1 MWLEQVKT
9 KTGAGICHRLA
20 ASRLLTEKLVARQFL
35 RGAVFGG
42 VVFGGAVFGT
52 LLLAACAPAQNP
64 PSLSASSISPSSDI
78 VIRRSA
84 EASNAQS
91 IIGGSSAVNGNNGTT
106 VNSGIN
112 LGNASQ
118 QNPAADVSNDSQN
131 DVATSVIDTIIWQI
145 QTGPAPPSL
154 VDPVVPEGQDPS
166 LTEDALEAA
175 FALLSSQVAP
185 PSLEPAF
192 ILPPKQDVQLRVG
205 LLVPLTGP
213 YAALGD
219 EIRRGAEMAL
229 FQAANKNVQLLF
241 LDTMGGEKAADAA
254 LTGVENNVDIFIGPL
269 FTPAVLA
276 ARSVAA
282 QNQIP
287 MLLLSNNRA
296 VVAPDSWLL
305 GYLPEQQLDG
315 LLGHAV
321 GLGKSKFAIIAQDA
335 AFGQRLLAHATSRL
349 DDFGLQPEAVR
360 ILTDAEVNDE
370 NSLKQ
375 AIREFSRYQPPAPDA
390 LPAES
395 PFDAVIFAGDPAFA
409 LRTAPL
415 LAYYDV
421 GPDRALFLGNAL
433 WNQDQLLNEPSL
445 QGGVFAIRPSQ
456 FDAKFNAS
464 WQAIWRQMP
473 GELSRLGFDALALVA
488 ALSATGDDQ
497 TLSPAGQW
505 AQKLVTNKGFQGYSG
520 AFRLLPDGS
529 NVRAYELRQIRNGQ
543 SKIIQAA
550 PDKI

>member
-1 MWLEQVKT
+1 MGQVKT
-9 KTGAGICHRLA
+9 NMGIVIFYRGR
-20 ASRLLTEKLVARQFL
+20 ASRLLGKKLAVHQRIL
-35 RGAVFGG
+35 GAIL
-42 VVFGGAVFGT
+42 GT
-52 LLLAACAPAQNP
+52 SLFAACATTQNP
-64 PSLSASSISPSSDI
+64 PSLSASSASSSIDI
-78 VIRRSA
+78 VIR
-84 EASNAQS
+84 QS
-91 IIGGSSAVNGNNGTT
+91 DTAPNLQLANSRSSAVDKNNVTPVDT
-106 VNSGIN
+106 VIDAD
-112 LGNASQ
+112 NAHQRPST
-118 QNPAADVSNDSQN
+118 VYISNDSQH
-131 DVATSVIDTIIWQI
+131 DAAARVIDTIIWQI
-145 QTGPAPPSL
+145 QTGPVPSSP

-166 LTEDALEAA
+166 LTEDALGAA
-175 FALLSSQVAP
+175 FALLSKQVVP
-185 PSLEPAF
+185 PPFEPEF
-192 ILPPKQDVQLRVG
+192 ILPSKQAMQLRVG

-213 YAALGD
+213 YAAFGD

-229 FQAANKNVQLLF
+229 FQAVNKNVQLLF
-241 LDTMGGEKAADAA
+241 LDTMGGEKAVDAA
-254 LTGVENNVDIFIGPL
+254 LTGVKNKVDIFIGPL

-296 VVAPDSWLL
+296 VVAPNSWLL

-335 AFGQRLLAHATSRL
+335 AFGQRLLTHAISRL
-349 DDFGLQPEAVR
+349 DDFGLQPKAVR
-360 ILTDAEVNDE
+360 ILTEAEVNDE

-375 AIREFSRYQPPAPDA
+375 AILEFSRYQPPTSNA
-390 LPAES
+390 LPAAS

-415 LAYYDV
+415 LAYYDL
-421 GPDRALFLGNAL
+421 GPDRVLFIGNAL

-445 QGGVFAIRPSQ
+445 QGSVFAVRPSQ
-456 FDAKFNAS
+456 FDAKFNVN
-464 WQAIWRQMP
+464 WHAIWQQTP
-473 GELSRLGFDALALVA
+473 GELSRLGFDALAMVA
-488 ALSATGDDQ
+488 ALSASGDDQ

-505 AQKLVTNKGFQGYSG
+505 AQKLVTSKGFHGYSG

-529 NVRAYELRQIRNGQ
+529 NVRAFELRQIRNGQ
-543 SKIIQAA
+543 SKIIKAA

>member
-9 KTGAGICHRLA
+9 KTGSGICHRLGT
-20 ASRLLTEKLVARQFL
+20 SNLLTKKFVANQVIL
-35 RGAVFGG
+35 GAVLGIS
-42 VVFGGAVFGT
+42 
-52 LLLAACAPAQNP
+52 LLAACAPTQNP
-64 PSLSASSISPSSDI
+64 PSLSVSSVSTSSDI
-78 VIRRSA
+78 TIRRSA
-84 EASNAQS
+84 AAPRAQTTVGTS
-91 IIGGSSAVNGNNGTT
+91 LVVNGNNDTPG
-106 VNSGIN
+106 NSVIDAGE
-112 LGNASQ
+112 APQ
-118 QNPAADVSNDSQN
+118 KKPVADLSNDSQN
-131 DVATSVIDTIIWQI
+131 NVATSVIDSIIWQI
-145 QTGPAPPSL
+145 QTGPVPSL
-154 VDPVVPEGQDPS
+154 PVDPVVPEGQDPS

-192 ILPPKQDVQLRVG
+192 ILSPKKDAQLRVG
-205 LLVPLTGP
+205 LLVPLTGQ
-213 YAALGD
+213 YAAFGA

-229 FQAANKNVQLLF
+229 FQVANKNVQILF

-305 GYLPEQQLDG
+305 GYLPEQQLDR

-349 DDFGLQPEAVR
+349 DDFGLQPQAVR
-360 ILTDAEVNDE
+360 ILTDAEANDE
-370 NSLKQ
+370 NSLKE

-395 PFDAVIFAGDPAFA
+395 PFDAVIFAGDPEFA

-415 LAYYDV
+415 LAYYDL

-433 WNQDQLLNEPSL
+433 WNQDQLLKEPSL
-445 QGGVFAIRPSQ
+445 QGGIFAIRPSQ
-456 FDAKFNAS
+456 FDIKFNAN
-464 WQAIWRQMP
+464 WKAIWRQTP

-497 TLSPAGQW
+497 TLSPVGRW

-543 SKIIQAA
+543 SRIIQAA

>member
-1 MWLEQVKT
+1 MIL
-9 KTGAGICHRLA
+9 GICFRFA
-20 ASRLLTEKLVARQFL
+20 ASRLLAKTFVARQQILNMAF
-35 RGAVFGG
+35 AG
-42 VVFGGAVFGT
+42 VLFAT
-52 LLLAACAPAQNP
+52 SLLVACAPAKNP
-64 PSLSASSISPSSDI
+64 PSLSAATISTSSDI
-78 VIRRSA
+78 LIMRSA
-84 EASNAQS
+84 AAPKTQS
-91 IIGGSSAVNGNNGTT
+91 TIGGSLKFDGNNKTT
-106 VNSGIN
+106 VNNSVN
-112 LGNASQ
+112 LDDAPQKNS
-118 QNPAADVSNDSQN
+118 AADLSDESQN
-131 DVATSVIDTIIWQI
+131 DVANSVIDSIIWQI
-145 QTGPAPPSL
+145 QTGPAPQSSS
-154 VDPVVPEGQDPS
+154 DPVVPEGQDPS

-185 PSLEPAF
+185 PSREPEF
-192 ILPPKQDVQLRVG
+192 ILPPNQDMQLRVG
-205 LLVPLTGP
+205 LLVPLSGP

-229 FQAANKNVQLLF
+229 FQSTNKNVQLLF

-269 FTPAVLA
+269 FTPAVLS
-276 ARSVAA
+276 ARSVIERK
-282 QNQIP
+282 QIP

-296 VVAPDSWLL
+296 VAAPDSWLL
-305 GYLPEQQLDG
+305 GYLPEQQIDR
-315 LLGHAV
+315 LLGHAF

-349 DDFGLQPEAVR
+349 DDFGLKPETVR
-360 ILTDAEVNDE
+360 ILSDAEVRDE
-370 NSLKQ
+370 NRLKK

-409 LRTAPL
+409 LQTAPL

-445 QGGVFAIRPSQ
+445 QGGIFAIRPNQ

-464 WQAIWRQMP
+464 WQAIWQQNP

-488 ALSATGDDQ
+488 ALSQ
-497 TLSPAGQW
+497 TVENQSVSPAGHW
-505 AQKLVTNKGFQGYSG
+505 AQKLVTNAGFQGYSG

-543 SKIIQAA
+543 SIIIQTA
-550 PDKI
+550 PDKL

>member
-1 MWLEQVKT
+1 MWLKQVKT
-9 KTGAGICHRLA
+9 RMGAGTCHRLA
-20 ASRLLTEKLVARQFL
+20 LSGLSARAFVARQL
-35 RGAVFGG
+35 IIGAVSC
-42 VVFGGAVFGT
+42 AS
-52 LLLAACAPAQNP
+52 LLAACAPAQKP
-64 PSLSASSISPSSDI
+64 PSLSASSLSPSLDI
-78 VIRRSA
+78 VIRPSA
-84 EASNAQS
+84 VEPNTQS
-91 IIGGSSAVNGNNGTT
+91 KIGGSLAINGNNDTT
-106 VNSGIN
+106 VNNGIKLSN
-112 LGNASQ
+112 VSQ
-118 QNPAADVSNDSQN
+118 QNTATDLSNDSQN
-131 DVATSVIDTIIWQI
+131 AVATSVIDTIIWQI
-145 QTGPAPPSL
+145 QTGPAPPSP
-154 VDPVVPEGQDPS
+154 VDAVVPEGQDPS
-166 LTEDALEAA
+166 LTDDALEAA

-205 LLVPLTGP
+205 LLVPLTGA
-213 YAALGD
+213 YAGLGD

-229 FQAANKNVQLLF
+229 FQAENRNVKLLF
-241 LDTMGGEKAADAA
+241 LDTVGGEKAADAA

-282 QNQIP
+282 QNRIP
-287 MLLLSNNRA
+287 MLLLSNNLA
-296 VVAPDSWLL
+296 VAAPDSWLL
-305 GYLPEQQLDG
+305 GYFPEQQLDS

-360 ILTDAEVNDE
+360 ILTDAEINDE

-375 AIREFSRYQPPAPDA
+375 AIREFSQYQPPAQDA

-456 FDAKFNAS
+456 FDTKFNSS
-464 WQAIWRQMP
+464 WQAIWKQTP
-473 GELSRLGFDALALVA
+473 GDLSRLGFDALALVA
-488 ALSATGDDQ
+488 ALSGTGDGQ
-497 TLSPAGQW
+497 TLTPAGQW
-505 AQKLVTNKGFQGYSG
+505 AQKLVTNTGFQGYSG

-529 NVRAYELRQIRNGQ
+529 NVRAYEVRQIRNGK
-543 SKIIQAA
+543 SKIIQPA

>member
-9 KTGAGICHRLA
+9 KMGARICHRSVA
-20 ASRLLTEKLVARQFL
+20 NRLVIGKLLVYQFL
-35 RGAVFGG
+35 RVAMLIGAVYS
-42 VVFGGAVFGT
+42 T
-52 LLLAACAPAQNP
+52 SLLGACAPAQNP
-64 PSLSASSISPSSDI
+64 PSLSMPSRSPTSDI
-78 VIRRSA
+78 MIRRSA
-84 EASNAQS
+84 APPNAQS
-91 IIGGSSAVNGNNGTT
+91 TIDLSSAVKGNNDTT
-106 VNSGIN
+106 INSGIN
-112 LGNASQ
+112 IGSVSQ
-118 QNPAADVSNDSQN
+118 QNPAADLSNGRQN

-145 QTGPAPPSL
+145 QTGLAPPSP

-185 PSLEPAF
+185 ASLEPPF
-192 ILPPKQDVQLRVG
+192 KLITKQNMQLRVG

-229 FQAANKNVQLLF
+229 FQAENKNVQLLF

-254 LTGVENNVDIFIGPL
+254 LIGVENNVDIFIGPL
-269 FTPAVLA
+269 FTSAVLA

-282 QNQIP
+282 QKQIP
-287 MLLLSNNRA
+287 MLLLSNNLA

-349 DDFGLQPEAVR
+349 VDFGLKPEAVR
-360 ILTDAEVNDE
+360 ILTEAEVNDE

-375 AIREFSRYQPPAPDA
+375 AIREFSRYQPSAPDA
-390 LPAES
+390 LPTES

-473 GELSRLGFDALALVA
+473 GDLSRLGFDALALVA
-488 ALSATGDDQ
+488 ALSETADDQ
-497 TLSPAGQW
+497 TRAPAGQW

-529 NVRAYELRQIRNGQ
+529 NVRAYELRRIQDGQ

-550 PDKI
+550 PDRI

>member
-1 MWLEQVKT
+1 MLAF
-9 KTGAGICHRLA
+9 GRLFA
-20 ASRLLTEKLVARQFL
+20 ERFMARHFL
-35 RGAVFGG
+35 FCALFS
-42 VVFGGAVFGT
+42 T
-52 LLLAACAPAQNP
+52 LLLAACAPTQIP
-64 PSLSASSISPSSDI
+64 PSLSVSSISTSSDI
-78 VIRRSA
+78 VVSRSA
-84 EASNAQS
+84 AAANTQS
-91 IIGGSSAVNGNNGTT
+91 TIGGSSVVNGNNGAI
-106 VNSGIN
+106 VNRGIN
-112 LGNASQ
+112 LGNGSQ
-118 QNPAADVSNDSQN
+118 QNPAIASSNNGQN
-131 DVATSVIDTIIWQI
+131 DVATNVIDTIIWQI
-145 QTGPAPPSL
+145 QTGPASTSL

-192 ILPPKQDVQLRVG
+192 ELPVKKDAQLRVG

-213 YAALGD
+213 HAAFGD

-229 FQAANKNVQLLF
+229 FHAANKNVQLLF
-241 LDTMGGEKAADAA
+241 LDTLGGEKAANAA

-269 FTPAVLA
+269 FTAAVLA
-276 ARSVAA
+276 ARSVAV
-282 QNQIP
+282 QHQIP

-335 AFGQRLLAHATSRL
+335 VFGQRLLAHATSRL

-375 AIREFSRYQPPAPDA
+375 AIREFSRYRPPAPDT

-395 PFDAVIFAGDPAFA
+395 PFDVVIFAGDPAFA

-433 WNQDQLLNEPSL
+433 WNQDQLLKEPSL

-456 FDAKFNAS
+456 FDEKFNAN
-464 WQAIWRQMP
+464 WQAIWRQTP
-473 GELSRLGFDALALVA
+473 GELSRLGFDALALVV
-488 ALSATGDDQ
+488 ALSATGADP
-497 TLSPAGQW
+497 TLSSANQW
-505 AQKLVTNKGFQGYSG
+505 AQKLVTNTGFQGYSG

-529 NVRAYELRQIRNGQ
+529 NVRAYELRQIQNGQ
-543 SKIIQAA
+543 SKIIQVA

>member
-1 MWLEQVKT
+1 MWLKQVKT
-9 KTGAGICHRLA
+9 KMGAGICHSFV
-20 ASRLLTEKLVARQFL
+20 ASGLLTRKFVARQL
-35 RGAVFGG
+35 LLGAIS
-42 VVFGGAVFGT
+42 GAS
-52 LLLAACAPAQNP
+52 LLAACAPAQNP
-64 PSLSASSISPSSDI
+64 PSLSASSPSHSSDI
-78 VIRRSA
+78 VIRQSA
-84 EASNAQS
+84 AASNTQS
-91 IIGGSSAVNGNNGTT
+91 TIVGSLAVNGNNNTT
-106 VNSGIN
+106 VNNDIN
-112 LGNASQ
+112 LSNVSQ
-118 QNPAADVSNDSQN
+118 QNTATGLFNGSQN

-145 QTGPAPPSL
+145 QTGPAPPL
-154 VDPVVPEGQDPS
+154 PVDTVVPEGQDPS
-166 LTEDALEAA
+166 LTDDALEAA

-185 PSLEPAF
+185 PSIEPAF
-192 ILPPKQDVQLRVG
+192 ILPPKQGVQLRVG
-205 LLVPLTGP
+205 LLVPLTGA
-213 YAALGD
+213 YAGLGD

-229 FQAANKNVQLLF
+229 FQTENKNVKLLF

-335 AFGQRLLAHATSRL
+335 EFGQRLLAHATSRL

-360 ILTDAEVNDE
+360 ILTDAEANDE

-375 AIREFSRYQPPAPDA
+375 AIREFSRYQPPASEA
-390 LPAES
+390 LPPES
-395 PFDAVIFAGDPAFA
+395 PFDAVIFAGDPEFA

-415 LAYYDV
+415 LAYYDL

-433 WNQDQLLNEPSL
+433 WNQDQLLKEPSL
-445 QGGVFAIRPSQ
+445 QGGIFATRPSQ
-456 FDAKFNAS
+456 FDIKFNAN
-464 WQAIWRQMP
+464 WKAIWRQTP

-497 TLSPAGQW
+497 TLSPVGRW

-529 NVRAYELRQIRNGQ
+529 NVRAYELRQIRNGR
-543 SKIIQAA
+543 SRIIQAA

>member
-1 MWLEQVKT
+1 MM
-9 KTGAGICHRLA
+9 
-20 ASRLLTEKLVARQFL
+20 EKEKQEDQIDNENN
-35 RGAVFGG
+35 G
-42 VVFGGAVFGT
+42 VSV
-52 LLLAACAPAQNP
+52 
-64 PSLSASSISPSSDI
+64 SSDI
-78 VIRRSA
+78 
-84 EASNAQS
+84 N
-91 IIGGSSAVNGNNGTT
+91 T
-106 VNSGIN
+106 VNTT
-112 LGNASQ
+112 Q
-118 QNPAADVSNDSQN
+118 QNSTADVLNDSQN
-131 DVATSVIDTIIWQI
+131 KVANSVIDTIIWQI
-145 QTGPAPPSL
+145 QTGPAPQLP
-154 VDPVVPEGQDPS
+154 VDPILPEGEDPS

-185 PSLEPAF
+185 PSFEPTF
-192 ILPPKQDVQLRVG
+192 ILPPKQDLQLRVG
-205 LLVPLTGP
+205 LLIPLTGD

-219 EIRRGAEMAL
+219 EISRGAEMAL
-229 FQAANKNVQLLF
+229 FQAVNKNVQLLF

-296 VVAPDSWLL
+296 VVAPNSWLL
-305 GYLPEQQLDG
+305 GYLPEQQLDA

-321 GLGKSKFAIIAQDA
+321 GLRKSKFAIIAQNS
-335 AFGQRLLAHATSRL
+335 AFGQRLLTHAISRL
-349 DDFGLQPEAVR
+349 DDFGLQPKAVR
-360 ILTDAEVNDE
+360 ILTESEVNEE

-375 AIREFSRYQPPAPDA
+375 AILEFSRYQPLAPNA
-390 LPAES
+390 LPAAS

-421 GPDRALFLGNAL
+421 GPDRVLFIGNAL

-445 QGGVFAIRPSQ
+445 QGGVFAVRPSQ
-456 FDAKFNAS
+456 FDAKFNVS
-464 WQAIWRQMP
+464 WHAIWRQTP
-473 GELSRLGFDALALVA
+473 GELSRLGFDALAMVA
-488 ALSATGDDQ
+488 ALSASGDDQ

-505 AQKLVTNKGFQGYSG
+505 AQKLVTSKGFQGYSG

-529 NVRAYELRQIRNGQ
+529 NVRAFELRQIRNGQ
-543 SKIIQAA
+543 SKIIRAA

>member
-1 MWLEQVKT
+1 MWEGQVKT
-9 KTGAGICHRLA
+9 KMGNVISYKGG
-20 ASRLLTEKLVARQFL
+20 ASRRLGKKLVVHKHIL
-35 RGAVFGG
+35 GAVL
-42 VVFGGAVFGT
+42 GT
-52 LLLAACAPAQNP
+52 ILFAACATSQNP
-64 PSLSASSISPSSDI
+64 PSFSVSSASSSTDI
-78 VIRRSA
+78 VIRQSTTAPNLQLANSRSPA
-84 EASNAQS
+84 VDKNNVTPVNTVTDTDNAHQRPS
-91 IIGGSSAVNGNNGTT
+91 TAYI
-106 VNSGIN
+106 
-112 LGNASQ
+112 
-118 QNPAADVSNDSQN
+118 SNDSQH
-131 DVATSVIDTIIWQI
+131 DAAARVIDTIIWQI
-145 QTGPAPPSL
+145 QTGPVPSSP

-166 LTEDALEAA
+166 LTEDALGAA
-175 FALLSSQVAP
+175 FALLSNQAAP
-185 PSLEPAF
+185 PSLEPEF
-192 ILPPKQDVQLRVG
+192 ILPSKQAMQLRVG

-213 YAALGD
+213 YAAFGD

-229 FQAANKNVQLLF
+229 FQAVNKNVQLLF

-254 LTGVENNVDIFIGPL
+254 LTGVQNEVDIFIGPL

-296 VVAPDSWLL
+296 VVAPNSWLL

-335 AFGQRLLAHATSRL
+335 AFGQRLLTHAISRL

-360 ILTDAEVNDE
+360 ILTEAEVNDE
-370 NSLKQ
+370 HSLKQ
-375 AIREFSRYQPPAPDA
+375 AILEFSRYQPPAPNA
-390 LPAES
+390 LPAAS

-421 GPDRALFLGNAL
+421 GPDRTLFLGNAL
-433 WNQDQLLNEPSL
+433 WNQNQLLNEPSL

-456 FDAKFNAS
+456 SDRKFNAI
-464 WQAIWRQMP
+464 WQTIWQQTP
-473 GELSRLGFDALALVA
+473 GELSRLGFDAMALVA
-488 ALSATGDDQ
+488 ALSTTGDDQ
-497 TLSPAGQW
+497 TQSSAVRW

-529 NVRAYELRQIRNGQ
+529 NVRAYELREIRNGQ

>member
-1 MWLEQVKT
+1 MCLEQVKT
-9 KTGAGICHRLA
+9 KSVLGSCHGFA
-20 ASRLLTEKLVARQFL
+20 ASRLLAKKFLARQSL
-35 RGAVFGG
+35 LNAVLS
-42 VVFGGAVFGT
+42 GT
-52 LLLAACAPAQNP
+52 LILAACAPPQNP
-64 PSLSASSISPSSDI
+64 SSFSVSSISPSSDI

-84 EASNAQS
+84 STPKTKS
-91 IIGGSSAVNGNNGTT
+91 PIDGSLAVNDDN
-106 VNSGIN
+106 GIN
-112 LGNASQ
+112 FDSAIQ
-118 QNPAADVSNDSQN
+118 QNPAANLSENDQN
-131 DVATSVIDTIIWQI
+131 DDSSSVIDSIIWQI
-145 QTGPAPPSL
+145 QTGSAPPL
-154 VDPVVPEGQDPS
+154 AFDPVVPEGQDPS

-175 FALLSSQVAP
+175 FALLSSKVTP
-185 PSLEPAF
+185 PSIEPAF
-192 ILPPKQDVQLRVG
+192 VLPPKQNAQLRVG

-213 YAALGD
+213 YAALGN

-229 FQAANKNVQLLF
+229 FQAANESVQLLF
-241 LDTMGGEKAADAA
+241 LDTMGGEKAVDAA
-254 LTGVENNVDIFIGPL
+254 LTGLENNVDIFIGPL
-269 FTPAVLA
+269 FTPAVLS
-276 ARSVAA
+276 ARSVVA

-287 MLLLSNNRA
+287 MLLLSNNIE

-305 GYLPEQQLDG
+305 GYLPEQQLDR

-349 DDFGLQPEAVR
+349 DEFGLQPEAVR
-360 ILTDAEVNDE
+360 ILTNAEMNDE
-370 NSLKQ
+370 NSLKR
-375 AIREFSRYQPPAPDA
+375 AIREFARYQPPALDA

-456 FDAKFNAS
+456 FDAKFNAT
-464 WQAIWRQMP
+464 WQAIWRQPP

-488 ALSATGDDQ
+488 ALSSTIDNKS
-497 TLSPAGQW
+497 LSPAGQW
-505 AQKLVTNKGFQGYSG
+505 AQKLVTNKGFQGFSG

-529 NVRAYELRQIRNGQ
+529 NVRAYELREIQNGQ

>member
-1 MWLEQVKT
+1 MWLEQVKI
-9 KTGAGICHRLA
+9 KMDAGICHGFAGR
-20 ASRLLTEKLVARQFL
+20 RLLAKKFVARQFL
-35 RGAVFGG
+35 VG
-42 VVFGGAVFGT
+42 VVFGT
-52 LLLAACAPAQNP
+52 SLLVACAPAENP
-64 PSLSASSISPSSDI
+64 PSLSTSARSTSSDI
-78 VIRRSA
+78 AIRRSA
-84 EASNAQS
+84 MASNAQPTIS
-91 IIGGSSAVNGNNGTT
+91 GSLAVNGNNGTT
-106 VNSGIN
+106 MNSVASLN
-112 LGNASQ
+112 NAPQKLSTA
-118 QNPAADVSNDSQN
+118 NVLNDSQN
-131 DVATSVIDTIIWQI
+131 DAATNVIDSIIWQI
-145 QTGPAPPSL
+145 QTGPALPSPA
-154 VDPVVPEGQDPS
+154 DPVVPEGQDPS

-185 PSLEPAF
+185 PSFEPAF
-192 ILPPKQDVQLRVG
+192 ILPSKQVAQLRVG

-229 FQAANKNVQLLF
+229 FQAANKNVQLLL
-241 LDTMGGEKAADAA
+241 LDTMGGERATDAT

-269 FTPAVLA
+269 FTPAVLE

-296 VVAPDSWLL
+296 VAAPDSWLL
-305 GYLPEQQLDG
+305 GYVPEQQLDG

-360 ILTDAEVNDE
+360 ILTQAEINDE

-375 AIREFSRYQPPAPDA
+375 AIREFSRYQPPAPDV

-433 WNQDQLLNEPSL
+433 WNHDQLLNEPSL
-445 QGGVFAIRPSQ
+445 QGGVFAIRPTQ

-464 WQAIWRQMP
+464 WQAIWRQSP
-473 GELSRLGFDALALVA
+473 GELSRLGFDALALVV
-488 ALSATGDDQ
+488 ALSETGDDE
-497 TLSPAGQW
+497 TLSSTDQW
-505 AQKLVTNKGFQGYSG
+505 AKKLVTTKGFQGYSG

-529 NVRAYELRQIRNGQ
+529 NVRAYELRQIRDGQ
-543 SKIIQAA
+543 SKIIQVA

>member
-1 MWLEQVKT
+1 MWLEQFKT
-9 KTGAGICHRLA
+9 KMGAGIFQSFV
-20 ASRLLTEKLVARQFL
+20 ASRLLLKKCVACQFL
-35 RGAVFGG
+35 L
-42 VVFGGAVFGT
+42 GAVFGT
-52 LLLAACAPAQNP
+52 SLIAACTPAQNP
-64 PSLSASSISPSSDI
+64 QSLSTSSVSPSSDI
-78 VIRRSA
+78 AIRRPA
-84 EASNAQS
+84 VAPNAHLT
-91 IIGGSSAVNGNNGTT
+91 IDGPSAVNGNNATT
-106 VNSGIN
+106 VNSRTSLN
-112 LGNASQ
+112 NAFQ
-118 QNPAADVSNDSQN
+118 QNRAANVYNDSEN
-131 DVATSVIDTIIWQI
+131 DAGTNVIGTIIWQI
-145 QTGPAPPSL
+145 QTGPARPSP

-166 LTEDALEAA
+166 LTKEALEAA

-185 PSLEPAF
+185 PSFEPAF
-192 ILPPKQDVQLRVG
+192 TLPAKQGAQLRVG

-213 YAALGD
+213 YAALGA

-229 FQAANKNVQLLF
+229 FQAANKNIQLLF
-241 LDTMGGEKAADAA
+241 LDTMGGEKAADAT

-276 ARSVAA
+276 ARPVAA
-282 QNQIP
+282 QHQTP

-349 DDFGLQPEAVR
+349 DEFGLQPEAVR

-370 NSLKQ
+370 NRLKQ

-395 PFDAVIFAGDPAFA
+395 PFDAVIFAGDSAFA

-433 WNQDQLLNEPSL
+433 WNHDQLLNEPSL
-445 QGGVFAIRPSQ
+445 QGGVFAIRPTQ

-464 WQAIWRQMP
+464 WQAIWRQSP
-473 GELSRLGFDALALVA
+473 GELSRLGFDALALVV
-488 ALSATGDDQ
+488 ALSAAGDDQ
-497 TLSPAGQW
+497 TLLLNDQW
-505 AQKLVTNKGFQGYSG
+505 AKKLVTTKGFQGYSG

-543 SKIIQAA
+543 SKIIQVA

>member
-1 MWLEQVKT
+1 MGNVIFYRR
-9 KTGAGICHRLA
+9 G
-20 ASRLLTEKLVARQFL
+20 ASRLLGKKLVAYQL
-35 RGAVFGG
+35 ILGAML
-42 VVFGGAVFGT
+42 GT
-52 LLLAACAPAQNP
+52 SLLAACATTQNP
-64 PSLSASSISPSSDI
+64 PSFSVSSEPPSPDI

-84 EASNAQS
+84 VAPNLRFTNN
-91 IIGGSSAVNGNNGTT
+91 GSPAFHQNNGNP
-106 VNSGIN
+106 VNSVIN
-112 LGNASQ
+112 AGNETQQASAG
-118 QNPAADVSNDSQN
+118 NLSNDSQN
-131 DVATSVIDTIIWQI
+131 DVAARVMDTIIWQI
-145 QTGPAPPSL
+145 QTGSVPSTP

-166 LTEDALEAA
+166 LTDDALGAA
-175 FALLSSQVAP
+175 FAMFSNQAAT
-185 PSLEPAF
+185 PSLEPEF
-192 ILPPKQDVQLRVG
+192 ILPSKQGMQLRVG
-205 LLVPLTGP
+205 LLVPLTGR
-213 YAALGD
+213 YAAFGD

-254 LTGVENNVDIFIGPL
+254 LTGVKNNVDIFIGPL

-287 MLLLSNNRA
+287 MLLLSNNRE
-296 VVAPDSWLL
+296 VVAPNSWLL

-335 AFGQRLLAHATSRL
+335 AFGQRLFTHAASRL
-349 DDFGLQPEAVR
+349 GDFGLQPEAVR
-360 ILTDAEVNDE
+360 ILTEAEMNDE

-375 AIREFSRYQPPAPDA
+375 AIREFSRYQPSAPNE
-390 LPAES
+390 LPAAS

-415 LAYYDV
+415 LAYYDL
-421 GPDRALFLGNAL
+421 GPDRVLFIGNAL

-445 QGGVFAIRPSQ
+445 QGGIFAIRPSQ
-456 FDAKFNAS
+456 FDAKFNVS
-464 WQAIWRQMP
+464 WHAIWRQTP
-473 GELSRLGFDALALVA
+473 GELSRLGFDALAMVA
-488 ALSATGDDQ
+488 ALSASVDDQ
-497 TLSPAGQW
+497 TLSPASQW
-505 AQKLVTNKGFQGYSG
+505 AQKLVTSKGFQGYSG

-529 NVRAYELRQIRNGQ
+529 NVRAYELRQIQNGRA
-543 SKIIQAA
+543 KIIKAA

>member
-1 MWLEQVKT
+1 MWLEPAKT
-9 KTGAGICHRLA
+9 ETGAEICQKLTV
-20 ASRLLTEKLVARQFL
+20 SRLLAKKFLARQL
-35 RGAVFGG
+35 LL
-42 VVFGGAVFGT
+42 GAVFGT
-52 LLLAACAPAQNP
+52 LLLAACAPTQNKP
-64 PSLSASSISPSSDI
+64 PILVSSESSQADI

-84 EASNAQS
+84 VVPNAQS
-91 IIGGSSAVNGNNGTT
+91 TT
-106 VNSGIN
+106 NRLPLANAKNGIN
-112 LGNASQ
+112 VSNGINFGNAPQ
-118 QNPAADVSNDSQN
+118 QNPAANLSNDSQY
-131 DVATSVIDTIIWQI
+131 DIATSVIDSIIWQI
-145 QTGPAPPSL
+145 QTGPAPPLSI
-154 VDPVVPEGQDPS
+154 DPVVPEGQDPS

-185 PSLEPAF
+185 PSLEPEF
-192 ILPPKQDVQLRVG
+192 ILPPKQDLQLRVG
-205 LLVPLTGP
+205 LLLPLTGP
-213 YAALGD
+213 YAALGG
-219 EIRRGAEMAL
+219 EIRRGVEMAL
-229 FQAANKNVQLLF
+229 FQAVNKNVQLLF
-241 LDTMGGEKAADAA
+241 LDTMGGETAADAA

-276 ARSVAA
+276 ARSVASR
-282 QNQIP
+282 NQIP

-315 LLGHAV
+315 LLGHAI

-335 AFGQRLLAHATSRL
+335 AFGQRLLAHAISRL

-370 NSLKQ
+370 NRLKQ

-395 PFDAVIFAGDPAFA
+395 PFDAVIFAGDSVFA
-409 LRTAPL
+409 LQAAPL

-433 WNQDQLLNEPSL
+433 WNQDQLLSEPSL

-456 FDAKFNAS
+456 FDAKFNAI
-464 WQAIWRQMP
+464 WQSIWQQTP

-497 TLSPAGQW
+497 TLSPAGNW
-505 AQKLVTNKGFQGYSG
+505 AQKLVKNTGFQGYSG

-529 NVRAYELRQIRNGQ
+529 NVRTYELRQIQNGQ
-543 SKIIQAA
+543 SLIIQAA

>member
-1 MWLEQVKT
+1 MRRGQVKT
-9 KTGAGICHRLA
+9 KMGAGICHSRA
-20 ASRLLTEKLVARQFL
+20 ASRQLAKNFVARQLLLGVMF
-35 RGAVFGG
+35 GAM
-42 VVFGGAVFGT
+42 VFGT
-52 LLLAACAPAQNP
+52 SLLAGCAPAQNR
-64 PSLSASSISPSSDI
+64 PSLSSSAISTSSDI

-84 EASNAQS
+84 AAPNAQS
-91 IIGGSSAVNGNNGTT
+91 TIGGSSAANGNNGTS

-112 LGNASQ
+112 AGNVPQ
-118 QNPAADVSNDSQN
+118 QNLGADVSDDSQN
-131 DVATSVIDTIIWQI
+131 DVATSVIDSIIWQI
-145 QTGPAPPSL
+145 QTGTAPPSPI
-154 VDPVVPEGQDPS
+154 DPVVPEGQDPS

-192 ILPPKQDVQLRVG
+192 ILPPKQDAQLRVG
-205 LLVPLTGP
+205 LLVPFTGP

-241 LDTMGGEKAADAA
+241 LDTMGGEKAAGAA

-276 ARSVAA
+276 ARSVAV

-390 LPAES
+390 LPGES

-456 FDAKFNAS
+456 FDAKFNAN
-464 WQAIWRQMP
+464 WQAIWRQTP

-497 TLSPAGQW
+497 IMSPASQW

-543 SKIIQAA
+543 SKIIKAA

>member
-1 MWLEQVKT
+1 MKLDFITDWDVWLELVKI
-9 KTGAGICHRLA
+9 KMGAEICYKLA
-20 ASRLLTEKLVARQFL
+20 ASRLRAKKFTARQL
-35 RGAVFGG
+35 LIGAL
-42 VVFGGAVFGT
+42 FGT
-52 LLLAACAPAQNP
+52 LLLAACAPVQNP
-64 PSLSASSISPSSDI
+64 PSISLSSVSPKADI
-78 VIRRSA
+78 VIRRSV
-84 EASNAQS
+84 EAPNAQATN
-91 IIGGSSAVNGNNGTT
+91 GGSSLANAKIGANVQND
-106 VNSGIN
+106 IN
-112 LGNASQ
+112 LGNVSQ
-118 QNPAADVSNDSQN
+118 QNPAANLSKDSQY
-131 DVATSVIDTIIWQI
+131 DFATSVIDSIIWQI
-145 QTGPAPPSL
+145 QTGPAPPLSI
-154 VDPVVPEGQDPS
+154 DPVVPEGQDPS

-185 PSLEPAF
+185 PSLEPEF
-192 ILPPKQDVQLRVG
+192 ILPPKQDLQLRVG
-205 LLVPLTGP
+205 VLLPLTGP
-213 YAALGD
+213 YASLGD
-219 EIRRGAEMAL
+219 EIRRGVEMAL
-229 FQAANKNVQLLF
+229 FQVVNKNVQLLF
-241 LDTMGGEKAADAA
+241 LDTMGGEKAADAT

-276 ARSVAA
+276 ARSVAS

-315 LLGHAV
+315 LLGHAI

-370 NSLKQ
+370 NRLKQ
-375 AIREFSRYQPPAPDA
+375 AIREFSRYQPSAPDA

-395 PFDAVIFAGDPAFA
+395 PFDAVIFAGDSAFA
-409 LRTAPL
+409 LRAAPL

-421 GPDRALFLGNAL
+421 GPDQALFLGNAL

-456 FDAKFNAS
+456 FDAKFNAI
-464 WQAIWRQMP
+464 WQAIWQQTP

-497 TLSPAGQW
+497 TLSPAGNW

-529 NVRAYELRQIRNGQ
+529 NVRTYELRQIQNGQ

>member
-1 MWLEQVKT
+1 MRRGQVKT
-9 KTGAGICHRLA
+9 KMGAGICHSSA
-20 ASRLLTEKLVARQFL
+20 ASRQLAKNFVARQLLLGGMF
-35 RGAVFGG
+35 GA
-42 VVFGGAVFGT
+42 VVFGT
-52 LLLAACAPAQNP
+52 SLLAGCAPAQNR
-64 PSLSASSISPSSDI
+64 PSLSSSAISTSSDI
-78 VIRRSA
+78 VIRPSA
-84 EASNAQS
+84 AAPNAQS
-91 IIGGSSAVNGNNGTT
+91 TIGGSSAANGNNGTS

-112 LGNASQ
+112 AGNVPQ
-118 QNPAADVSNDSQN
+118 QNLGADVSDDSQN
-131 DVATSVIDTIIWQI
+131 DVANSVIDSIIWQI
-145 QTGPAPPSL
+145 QTGTAPPSPI
-154 VDPVVPEGQDPS
+154 DPVVPEGQDPS

-192 ILPPKQDVQLRVG
+192 ILPPKQDAQLRVG
-205 LLVPLTGP
+205 LLVPFTGP

-241 LDTMGGEKAADAA
+241 LDTKGGEKAAEAA

-276 ARSVAA
+276 ARSVAV

-335 AFGQRLLAHATSRL
+335 AFGQRLLSHATSRL

-456 FDAKFNAS
+456 FDAKFNAN
-464 WQAIWRQMP
+464 WQAIWRQTP

-497 TLSPAGQW
+497 IMSPASQW

-543 SKIIQAA
+543 SKIIKAA

>member
-1 MWLEQVKT
+1 MRRGQVKT
-9 KTGAGICHRLA
+9 KMGAGICHSRA
-20 ASRLLTEKLVARQFL
+20 ASRQLAKNFVVRQLLL
-35 RGAVFGG
+35 GGMFGV
-42 VVFGGAVFGT
+42 VVFGT
-52 LLLAACAPAQNP
+52 SLLAGCAPVQNR
-64 PSLSASSISPSSDI
+64 PSLSSSAISPSSDI
-78 VIRRSA
+78 VISRSA
-84 EASNAQS
+84 AAPNAQS
-91 IIGGSSAVNGNNGTT
+91 TIGGSSAANGNNGTS

-112 LGNASQ
+112 AGNVPQ
-118 QNPAADVSNDSQN
+118 QNLDADVSDDSQN
-131 DVATSVIDTIIWQI
+131 DVATSVIDSIIWQI
-145 QTGPAPPSL
+145 QTGTAPPSPI
-154 VDPVVPEGQDPS
+154 DPVVPEGQDPS

-192 ILPPKQDVQLRVG
+192 ILPPKQDAQLRVG
-205 LLVPLTGP
+205 LLVPFTGP

-241 LDTMGGEKAADAA
+241 LDTMGGEKAAEAA

-276 ARSVAA
+276 ARSIAV

-335 AFGQRLLAHATSRL
+335 AFGQRLLSHATSRL

-456 FDAKFNAS
+456 FDAKFNAN
-464 WQAIWRQMP
+464 WQAIWRQTP

-497 TLSPAGQW
+497 IMSPASQW
-505 AQKLVTNKGFQGYSG
+505 AKKLVTNKGFQGYSG

-543 SKIIQAA
+543 SKIIKAA